1 MIYTGIIMIR
11 KPFCTWRICSL
22 LAALFFIVPV
32 SLHAQKRDFTTWAST
47 GFKYK
52 VNPAFTLSGKLEWRT
67 KDDLDKTD
75 RWGLEAGGAY
85 SVLPFLKIAAGYE
98 VHYRNRGEAG
108 WKFRHRYHF
117 DGTLSTRVH
126 RLKVS
131 LRERFQYTFDSNND
145 ELRWRSRVK
154 LAYDIPKCKI
164 EPYASVEMYK

>member
-85 SVLPFLKIAAGYE
+85 SVLPFL
-98 VHYRNRGEAG
+98 
-108 WKFRHRYHF
+108 
-117 DGTLSTRVH
+117 T
-126 RLKVS
+126 
-131 LRERFQYTFDSNND
+131 
-145 ELRWRSRVK
+145 
-154 LAYDIPKCKI
+154 
-164 EPYASVEMYK
+164 